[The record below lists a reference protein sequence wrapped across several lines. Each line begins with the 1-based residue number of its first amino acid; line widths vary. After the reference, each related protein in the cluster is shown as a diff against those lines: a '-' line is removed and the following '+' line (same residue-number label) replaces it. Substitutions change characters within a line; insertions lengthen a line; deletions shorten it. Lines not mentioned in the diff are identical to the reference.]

1 MREIM
6 EEDNFAPRD
15 EGETPMDASQER
27 PENMSEVQ
35 PQEQKDEKKDEKKPE
50 KKLNLTPASVVMKD
64 LSEKP
69 FKLLSVVL
77 ALIILVL
84 GVYIV
89 VDKTSDLSRRQT
101 AGSSQSSQKDNGE
114 GGEENE
120 GENIASKREGYI
132 RQWEF
137 GNFYVTS
144 AGEVYFDFFIPGN
157 SNIQFVLN
165 EKNMPAERD
174 IFTIKKDQ
182 IANFWSIDTDDMVI
196 DGYKLK
202 LNSKIVSVTDMG
214 WGQSVTSYDFGL
226 ISEDGELS
234 VLSINI
240 SGEVTLK
247 ENVGDYANVAY
258 TAVSQGADGA
268 MTTIF
273 FRDGTYKNI
282 LEREKL

>member
-1 MREIM
+1 MKNEK
-6 EEDNFAPRD
+6 
-15 EGETPMDASQER
+15 
-27 PENMSEVQ
+27 
-35 PQEQKDEKKDEKKPE
+35 KDEKKDEKKPE

-89 VDKTSDLSRRQT
+89 VDKTSGSSKRQT
-101 AGSSQSSQKDNGE
+101 AGSSQSSQKDKGE

-226 ISEDGELS
+226 ISEDGGLS

-258 TAVSQGADGA
+258 TAISQGADGA

-273 FRDGTYKNI
+273 FRDGSYKNI

>member
-1 MREIM
+1 M

-89 VDKTSDLSRRQT
+89 VDKTSGSSRRQT
-101 AGSSQSSQKDNGE
+101 ASSSQSSQKDKGE

-247 ENVGDYANVAY
+247 ENVGDYVNVAY

-273 FRDGTYKNI
+273 FRDGSYKNI

>member
-1 MREIM
+1 M

-89 VDKTSDLSRRQT
+89 VDKTSSSSRRQT
-101 AGSSQSSQKDNGE
+101 AGSSQSSQKDKGE

-182 IANFWSIDTDDMVI
+182 IANFWSMDTDDMVI

-273 FRDGTYKNI
+273 FRDGSYKNI

>member
-1 MREIM
+1 M

-15 EGETPMDASQER
+15 EGETPMDAPQER

-35 PQEQKDEKKDEKKPE
+35 SREQKDEKKDEKKPE

-89 VDKTSDLSRRQT
+89 VDKTSGSSRRQI
-101 AGSSQSSQKDNGE
+101 AGSSQSSQKDKGE
-114 GGEENE
+114 GGAENE

-182 IANFWSIDTDDMVI
+182 IANFWSMDTDDMII

-202 LNSKIVSVTDMG
+202 LNNKIVSVTDMG

-273 FRDGTYKNI
+273 FRDGSYKNI

>member
-1 MREIM
+1 M

-69 FKLLSVVL
+69 FKLLCVVL

-89 VDKTSDLSRRQT
+89 VDKTSGSSRRQI
-101 AGSSQSSQKDNGE
+101 AGSSQSSQKDKGE

-273 FRDGTYKNI
+273 FRDGITK
-282 LEREKL
+282 RACRQ

>member
-1 MREIM
+1 M

-35 PQEQKDEKKDEKKPE
+35 SQEQKDEKKDEKKPE

-84 GVYIV
+84 GAYIV
-89 VDKTSDLSRRQT
+89 VDKTSGSLRRQT
-101 AGSSQSSQKDNGE
+101 AGSSQSSQKDKGE

-273 FRDGTYKNI
+273 FRDGSYKNI

>member
-1 MREIM
+1 M

-89 VDKTSDLSRRQT
+89 VDKTSSSSRRQT
-101 AGSSQSSQKDNGE
+101 AGSSQSSQKDKGE

-273 FRDGTYKNI
+273 FRDGSYKNV

>member
-1 MREIM
+1 M

-89 VDKTSDLSRRQT
+89 VDKTSGSSRRQI
-101 AGSSQSSQKDNGE
+101 AGSSQSSQKDKGE

-202 LNSKIVSVTDMG
+202 LNNKIVSVTDMG

-273 FRDGTYKNI
+273 FRDGSYKNI

>member
-1 MREIM
+1 M

-89 VDKTSDLSRRQT
+89 VDKTSSSSRRQT
-101 AGSSQSSQKDNGE
+101 AGSSQSSQKDKGE

-157 SNIQFVLN
+157 SNIQFILN

-202 LNSKIVSVTDMG
+202 LNNKIVSVTDMG

-247 ENVGDYANVAY
+247 ESVGDYANVAY

-273 FRDGTYKNI
+273 FRDGSYKNI

>member
-1 MREIM
+1 M

-15 EGETPMDASQER
+15 EGETPMDAPQER

-77 ALIILVL
+77 VLIILVL

-89 VDKTSDLSRRQT
+89 VGKTSGSSRRQT
-101 AGSSQSSQKDNGE
+101 AGSSQSSQKDKGE

-182 IANFWSIDTDDMVI
+182 IANFWSMDTDDMVI

-273 FRDGTYKNI
+273 FRDGSYKNI

>member
-1 MREIM
+1 M

-89 VDKTSDLSRRQT
+89 VDKTSSSSRRQT
-101 AGSSQSSQKDNGE
+101 AGSSQSSQKDKGE
-114 GGEENE
+114 GGAENE

-202 LNSKIVSVTDMG
+202 LNNKIVSVTDMG

-273 FRDGTYKNI
+273 FRDGSYKNI

>member
-1 MREIM
+1 M

-15 EGETPMDASQER
+15 EGETPMDASQEG

-69 FKLLSVVL
+69 FKLLCVVL

-89 VDKTSDLSRRQT
+89 VDKTSSSSRRQT
-101 AGSSQSSQKDNGE
+101 AGSSQSSQKDKGE

-226 ISEDGELS
+226 ISEDGGLS

-258 TAVSQGADGA
+258 TAISQGADGA

>member
-1 MREIM
+1 M
-6 EEDNFAPRD
+6 EEDNFAPRN
-15 EGETPMDASQER
+15 EGETPMDAPQER
-27 PENMSEVQ
+27 SENMSEVQ

-69 FKLLSVVL
+69 FKLLSLVL

-89 VDKTSDLSRRQT
+89 VDKTSGPSRHQT
-101 AGSSQSSQKDNGE
+101 ADSSQSSQKDKEE

-120 GENIASKREGYI
+120 GENIASKREGYM

-182 IANFWSIDTDDMVI
+182 IANFWSMDTDDMVI

>member
-1 MREIM
+1 M
-6 EEDNFAPRD
+6 EEDNFAPRN
-15 EGETPMDASQER
+15 EGETPMDAPQEG

-77 ALIILVL
+77 ALIVLVL

-89 VDKTSDLSRRQT
+89 VDKTSGSSRHQI

-273 FRDGTYKNI
+273 FRDGSYKNI

>member
-1 MREIM
+1 M

-15 EGETPMDASQER
+15 EGETPMDALQER

-35 PQEQKDEKKDEKKPE
+35 PQEQKDEQKDEKKPE

-89 VDKTSDLSRRQT
+89 VDKTSSPSRRQT
-101 AGSSQSSQKDNGE
+101 AGSSQSSQKDKGE

-165 EKNMPAERD
+165 EKNMPAERN

-258 TAVSQGADGA
+258 TAVSQGTDGA

>member
-1 MREIM
+1 M

-89 VDKTSDLSRRQT
+89 VDKTSGSSRRQI
-101 AGSSQSSQKDNGE
+101 AGSSQSSQKDKGE
-114 GGEENE
+114 GGAENE

-202 LNSKIVSVTDMG
+202 LNNKIVSVTDMG

-247 ENVGDYANVAY
+247 ESVGDYANVAY

-273 FRDGTYKNI
+273 FRDGSYKNI

>member
-1 MREIM
+1 M

-27 PENMSEVQ
+27 LENMSEVQ
-35 PQEQKDEKKDEKKPE
+35 PQEQKDKKKDEKKPE

-89 VDKTSDLSRRQT
+89 VDKTSSSSRRQT
-101 AGSSQSSQKDNGE
+101 AGSSQSSQKDKGE

-182 IANFWSIDTDDMVI
+182 IANFWSMDTDDMVI

-247 ENVGDYANVAY
+247 ESVGDYANVAY

-273 FRDGTYKNI
+273 FRDGSYKNI

>member
-1 MREIM
+1 M

-89 VDKTSDLSRRQT
+89 VDKTSSSSRRQT
-101 AGSSQSSQKDNGE
+101 AGSSQSSQKDKGE

-273 FRDGTYKNI
+273 FRDGSYKNI

>member
-1 MREIM
+1 M

-35 PQEQKDEKKDEKKPE
+35 SQEQKDEKKDEKKPE

-89 VDKTSDLSRRQT
+89 VDKTSGPSRRQT
-101 AGSSQSSQKDNGE
+101 AGSSQSSQKDKGE
-114 GGEENE
+114 GGAENE

-165 EKNMPAERD
+165 EKNMPGERD

-182 IANFWSIDTDDMVI
+182 IANFWSMDTDDMII

-202 LNSKIVSVTDMG
+202 LNNKIVSVTDMG

-226 ISEDGELS
+226 ISEDGGLS

-273 FRDGTYKNI
+273 FRDGSYKNI

>member
-1 MREIM
+1 M

-27 PENMSEVQ
+27 LENMSEVQ

-89 VDKTSDLSRRQT
+89 VDKTSGSSRRQI
-101 AGSSQSSQKDNGE
+101 AGSSQSSQKDKGE
-114 GGEENE
+114 GGAENE

-273 FRDGTYKNI
+273 FRDGSYKNI

>member
-1 MREIM
+1 M

-15 EGETPMDASQER
+15 EGKTLIDASQER

-35 PQEQKDEKKDEKKPE
+35 SQEQKDEKKDEKKPE

-89 VDKTSDLSRRQT
+89 VDKTSDSSRRQT
-101 AGSSQSSQKDNGE
+101 AGSSQSSQKDKGE

-202 LNSKIVSVTDMG
+202 LNNKIVSVTDMG

-273 FRDGTYKNI
+273 FRDGSYKNI

>member
-1 MREIM
+1 M
-6 EEDNFAPRD
+6 EEDNFAPRN

-89 VDKTSDLSRRQT
+89 VDKTSSSSRRQT
-101 AGSSQSSQKDNGE
+101 VGSSQSSQKDKGE

-182 IANFWSIDTDDMVI
+182 IANFWSMDTDDMII

-202 LNSKIVSVTDMG
+202 LNNKIVSVTDMG

>member
-1 MREIM
+1 M

-15 EGETPMDASQER
+15 EGETPMDAPQER

-69 FKLLSVVL
+69 FKLLGVVL

-89 VDKTSDLSRRQT
+89 VDKTSSSSRRQT
-101 AGSSQSSQKDNGE
+101 AGSSQSSQKDKGE

-273 FRDGTYKNI
+273 FRDGSYKNI

>member
-1 MREIM
+1 M

-15 EGETPMDASQER
+15 EGETPMDAPQEGS
-27 PENMSEVQ
+27 ENMPEVQ
-35 PQEQKDEKKDEKKPE
+35 PQPQKDEKKDEKKPE

-89 VDKTSDLSRRQT
+89 VDKTSDSSRRQT
-101 AGSSQSSQKDNGE
+101 AGSSQSSQKDKGE

-273 FRDGTYKNI
+273 FRDGSYKNI

>member
-1 MREIM
+1 M

-35 PQEQKDEKKDEKKPE
+35 SQEQKDEKKPE

-89 VDKTSDLSRRQT
+89 VDKTSGSSRRQT
-101 AGSSQSSQKDNGE
+101 ASSSQSSQRDKGE

-120 GENIASKREGYI
+120 GETIASKREGYI

-182 IANFWSIDTDDMVI
+182 IANFWSMDTDDMII

-202 LNSKIVSVTDMG
+202 LNNKIVSVTDMG

-247 ENVGDYANVAY
+247 ESVGDYANVAY

-273 FRDGTYKNI
+273 FRDGSYKNI

>member
-1 MREIM
+1 M

-35 PQEQKDEKKDEKKPE
+35 SQEQKDEKKDEKKPE

-89 VDKTSDLSRRQT
+89 VDKTSGSSRRQI
-101 AGSSQSSQKDNGE
+101 AGSSQSSQKDKGE
-114 GGEENE
+114 GDGENE

-182 IANFWSIDTDDMVI
+182 IANFWSIDTDGMVI

-202 LNSKIVSVTDMG
+202 LNNKLVSVTDMG

>member
-1 MREIM
+1 M

-89 VDKTSDLSRRQT
+89 VDKTSSSSRRQT
-101 AGSSQSSQKDNGE
+101 AGSSQSSQKDKGE
-114 GGEENE
+114 GGAENE

-182 IANFWSIDTDDMVI
+182 IANFWSMDTGDMII

-202 LNSKIVSVTDMG
+202 LNNKIVSVTDMG

-247 ENVGDYANVAY
+247 ENVGDYVNVAY

-273 FRDGTYKNI
+273 FRDGSYKNI

>member
-1 MREIM
+1 M

-15 EGETPMDASQER
+15 EGETPMDAPQER

-35 PQEQKDEKKDEKKPE
+35 TQEQKDEKKDEKKPE

-89 VDKTSDLSRRQT
+89 VDKTSGSSRRQI
-101 AGSSQSSQKDNGE
+101 AGSSQSSQKDKGE

-182 IANFWSIDTDDMVI
+182 IANFWSMDTDDMII

-202 LNSKIVSVTDMG
+202 LNNKIVSVTDMG

-273 FRDGTYKNI
+273 FRDGSYKNI

>member
-1 MREIM
+1 M

-89 VDKTSDLSRRQT
+89 VDKTSSPSRRQT
-101 AGSSQSSQKDNGE
+101 AGSSQSSQKDKGE

-273 FRDGTYKNI
+273 FRDGSYKNI

>member
-1 MREIM
+1 M
-6 EEDNFAPRD
+6 EEDNFAPRNED
-15 EGETPMDASQER
+15 ETPMDASQER

-35 PQEQKDEKKDEKKPE
+35 SQEQKDEKKDEKKPE

-89 VDKTSDLSRRQT
+89 VDKTSGSSRRQT
-101 AGSSQSSQKDNGE
+101 ASSSQSSQKDKGE

-182 IANFWSIDTDDMVI
+182 IANFWSMDTDDMVI

>member
-1 MREIM
+1 M
-6 EEDNFAPRD
+6 EEDNFAPRN

-89 VDKTSDLSRRQT
+89 VDKTSGSSRRQI
-101 AGSSQSSQKDNGE
+101 AGSSQSSQKDKGE
-114 GGEENE
+114 GGAENE

-182 IANFWSIDTDDMVI
+182 IANFWSMDTDDMII

-202 LNSKIVSVTDMG
+202 LNNKIVSVTDMG

-273 FRDGTYKNI
+273 FRDGSYKNI

>member
-1 MREIM
+1 M
-6 EEDNFAPRD
+6 EEDNFAPRN
-15 EGETPMDASQER
+15 EGETPMDAPQEG

-89 VDKTSDLSRRQT
+89 VDKTSGSSRRQT
-101 AGSSQSSQKDNGE
+101 ASSSQSSQKDKGE
-114 GGEENE
+114 GGAENE

-247 ENVGDYANVAY
+247 ENVGDYVNVAY

>member
-1 MREIM
+1 M

-89 VDKTSDLSRRQT
+89 VDKTSGSSRRQI
-101 AGSSQSSQKDNGE
+101 AGSSQSSQKDKGE
-114 GGEENE
+114 GGAENE

-273 FRDGTYKNI
+273 FRDGSYKNI

>member
-1 MREIM
+1 M

-15 EGETPMDASQER
+15 EGETPMDASQEG

-89 VDKTSDLSRRQT
+89 VDKTSSSSRRQT
-101 AGSSQSSQKDNGE
+101 AGSSQSSQKDKGE

-120 GENIASKREGYI
+120 GENNAGKREGYI

-273 FRDGTYKNI
+273 FRDGSYKNI

>member
-1 MREIM
+1 M

-89 VDKTSDLSRRQT
+89 VDKTSGSSRRQT
-101 AGSSQSSQKDNGE
+101 ASSSQSSQKDKGE

-182 IANFWSIDTDDMVI
+182 IANFWSMDTDDMII

-202 LNSKIVSVTDMG
+202 LNNKIVSVTDMG

>member
-1 MREIM
+1 M
-6 EEDNFAPRD
+6 EEDNFAPRN
-15 EGETPMDASQER
+15 EGETPMDAPQEG

-77 ALIILVL
+77 ALIVLVL

-89 VDKTSDLSRRQT
+89 VDKTSGSSRHQI

-247 ENVGDYANVAY
+247 ENVGDYVNVAY

>member
-1 MREIM
+1 M
-6 EEDNFAPRD
+6 EEDNFAPRN
-15 EGETPMDASQER
+15 EGETPMDAPQER
-27 PENMSEVQ
+27 SENMSEVQ

-89 VDKTSDLSRRQT
+89 VDKTSGSSRRQI
-101 AGSSQSSQKDNGE
+101 AGSSQSSQKDKGE
-114 GGEENE
+114 DGEENE

>member
-1 MREIM
+1 M

-89 VDKTSDLSRRQT
+89 VDKTSGSSRRQI
-101 AGSSQSSQKDNGE
+101 AGSSQSSQKDKGE

>member
-1 MREIM
+1 M

-89 VDKTSDLSRRQT
+89 VDKTSGSSRRQI
-101 AGSSQSSQKDNGE
+101 AGSSQSSQKDKGE
-114 GGEENE
+114 GGAENE

-202 LNSKIVSVTDMG
+202 LNNKIVSVTDMG

-247 ENVGDYANVAY
+247 ENVGDYVNVAY

-273 FRDGTYKNI
+273 FRDGSYKNI

>member
-1 MREIM
+1 M

-15 EGETPMDASQER
+15 EGETPMDAPQER

-89 VDKTSDLSRRQT
+89 VDKTSGSSKRQI
-101 AGSSQSSQKDNGE
+101 AGSSQSSQNDKGE
-114 GGEENE
+114 GDEENE
-120 GENIASKREGYI
+120 GENIASKREGYM

-165 EKNMPAERD
+165 EKTMPAERD

-182 IANFWSIDTDDMVI
+182 IANFWSMDTDDMVI